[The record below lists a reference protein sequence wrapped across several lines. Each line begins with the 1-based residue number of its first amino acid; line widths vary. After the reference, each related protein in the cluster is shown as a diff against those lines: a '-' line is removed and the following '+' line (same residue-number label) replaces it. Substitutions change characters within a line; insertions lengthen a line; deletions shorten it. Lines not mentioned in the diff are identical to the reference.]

1 VPRVVGKKLAQAKK
15 AIRRHRCTVG
25 KVRHKWS
32 RKFTKN
38 TVISQRPHGGAV
50 LAHNGRVNLV
60 VSIGKCHDDGDHD
73 LDDRCPPVAEHN
85 RP

>member
-1 VPRVVGKKLAQAKK
+1 M
-15 AIRRHRCTVG
+15 RHE
-25 KVRHKWS
+25 WS

-38 TVISQRPHGGAV
+38 QVISQRPRGGKV

-60 VSIGKCHDDGDHD
+60 VSSGKCQDDGDHD
-73 LDDRCPPVAEHN
+73 LDDRCPPVTERG